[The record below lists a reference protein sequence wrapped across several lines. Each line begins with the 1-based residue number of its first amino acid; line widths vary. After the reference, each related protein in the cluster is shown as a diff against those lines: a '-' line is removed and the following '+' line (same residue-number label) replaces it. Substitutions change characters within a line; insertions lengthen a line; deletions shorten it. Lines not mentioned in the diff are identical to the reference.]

1 MVDIIYP
8 NIVIKTI
15 TDKIT
20 KDNYSKQNYTVFD
33 KKGNY
38 LFTLYSNFISLPI
51 AEGICS
57 GDFKRCSKVLNTY
70 ANNIEEHSNQVN
82 NFLIWKKV

>member
-8 NIVIKTI
+8 NIVIQTI

-20 KDNYSKQNYTVFD
+20 KDNYSKQDYTVFD

-38 LFTLYSNFISLPI
+38 LFT
-51 AEGICS
+51 
-57 GDFKRCSKVLNTY
+57 
-70 ANNIEEHSNQVN
+70 
-82 NFLIWKKV
+82 